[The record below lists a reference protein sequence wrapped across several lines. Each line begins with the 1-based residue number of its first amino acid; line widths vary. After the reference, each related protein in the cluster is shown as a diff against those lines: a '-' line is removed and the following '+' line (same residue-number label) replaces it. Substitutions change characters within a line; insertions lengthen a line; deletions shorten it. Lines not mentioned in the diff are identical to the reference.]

1 MAMAAVLSADL
12 STLLESFQL
21 QDQPLALQQ
30 HKRMLNRL
38 AIITALVMTSLRVIM
53 MLMLSIV

>member
-21 QDQPLALQQ
+21 PDQPLALQQ
-30 HKRMLNRL
+30 HKRILNRL
-38 AIITALVMTSLRVIM
+38 AIITALVMMSLRVIM